1 MPNQVLIL
9 EFIGEFDGFNYEVC
23 EINYAL
29 HKRPPVIT
37 FFFPLCNDQIDLS
50 SNPAT
55 FSGII
60 S

>member
-1 MPNQVLIL
+1 MALTLKWP
-9 EFIGEFDGFNYEVC
+9 GKMNY
-23 EINYAL
+23 IL
-29 HKRPPVIT
+29 HKHPPVIT

-50 SNPAT
+50 SNPDT